1 MELHTI
7 DAKHFLP
14 AVENAGSPL
23 YCVDFVNLCRG
34 DPHIFY
40 FSQKVLL
47 ILWLTA
53 LFLLVLPLVSMQ
65 CMHISMLN

>member
-1 MELHTI
+1 MGLHII

-34 DPHIFY
+34 DPHMYRAYIRESCFVQKKY
-40 FSQKVLL
+40 FLWCLL
-47 ILWLTA
+47 TVQLA
-53 LFLLVLPLVSMQ
+53 DV
-65 CMHISMLN
+65 

>member
-40 FSQKVLL
+40 SNQKSFANFRK
-47 ILWLTA
+47 TA
-53 LFLLVLPLVSMQ
+53 LFQ
-65 CMHISMLN
+65 

>member
-1 MELHTI
+1 MGLYTV

-34 DPHIFY
+34 DPHIFH
-40 FSQKVLL
+40 SNQKSFANFRK
-47 ILWLTA
+47 TA
-53 LFLLVLPLVSMQ
+53 LFQ
-65 CMHISMLN
+65 